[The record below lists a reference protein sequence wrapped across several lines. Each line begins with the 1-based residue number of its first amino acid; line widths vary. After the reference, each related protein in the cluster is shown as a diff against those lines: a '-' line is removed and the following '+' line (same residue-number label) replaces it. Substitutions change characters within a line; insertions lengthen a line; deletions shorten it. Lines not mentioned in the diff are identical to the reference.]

1 MHSDDQDLVIT
12 FIAQNR
18 FPFPGQTDW
27 PKGYRTLTN
36 GTKRTHP
43 IAGPDGPHWPD
54 IVILNEKGEPCRL
67 GEVEDKVDDEAVARW
82 KLCSSV
88 ADTVNETGV
97 KNLFVYVRKGLAP
110 EALAALDRNAISFA
124 GLREY
129 EVAGGAVK
137 VTPYLTRG
145 DRYDH
150 Q

>member
-1 MHSDDQDLVIT
+1 MPNADQDRVIR
-12 FIAQNR
+12 FIAANR

-27 PKGYRTLTN
+27 PQGYQTLTN
-36 GTKRTHP
+36 GGERRHP
-43 IAGPDGPHWPD
+43 VHGPDGPHWPD

-67 GEVEDKVDDEAVARW
+67 GEVEDEIDAAAIARW
-82 KLCSSV
+82 KLCAAV
-88 ADTVNETGV
+88 ADTMNETGV
-97 KNLFVYVRKGLAP
+97 KNLFVYVRKGLAA
-110 EALAALDRNAISFA
+110 EALAALDRHAISFA

-129 EVAGGAVK
+129 EIAGDEVK

>member
-1 MHSDDQDLVIT
+1 MQTNDQDRVIH
-12 FIAQNR
+12 FIAGNR

-27 PKGYRTLTN
+27 PEGYQTLTN
-36 GTKRTHP
+36 GGTRRHP
-43 IAGPDGPHWPD
+43 VQGPDGPHWPD

-67 GEVEDKVDDEAVARW
+67 GEVEDTVDDEAIARW
-82 KLCSSV
+82 KLCSDV
-88 ADTVNETGV
+88 TDTMNETGV
-97 KNLFVYVRKGLAP
+97 KNLFVYVRKGLAAQ
-110 EALAALDRNAISFA
+110 ALEALDRNAISFA

-129 EVAGGAVK
+129 EIAGDDVK

>member
-1 MHSDDQDLVIT
+1 MHSEEHERVVH
-12 FIAQNR
+12 FVAANR
-18 FPFPGQTDW
+18 FPFPGQSDW

-36 GTKRTHP
+36 GNERRHP

-67 GEVEDKVDDEAVARW
+67 GEVEDKVDDGAIARW
-82 KLCSSV
+82 KLCSST
-88 ADTVNETGV
+88 ADSMNETGV

-110 EALAALDRNAISFA
+110 EALSALDRNAISFA

-129 EVAGGAVK
+129 EVKGDDVK
-137 VTPYLTRG
+137 VTPCLTRG